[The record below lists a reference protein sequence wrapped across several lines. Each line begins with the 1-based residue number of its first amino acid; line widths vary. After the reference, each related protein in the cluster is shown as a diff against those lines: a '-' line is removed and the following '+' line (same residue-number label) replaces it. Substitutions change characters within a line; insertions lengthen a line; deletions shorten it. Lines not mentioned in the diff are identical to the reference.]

1 MNMQPPLQRTANQLS
16 DYGRFGDS
24 TLVHMNPAEVSG
36 LAAMSPTGELTINPV
51 TGQPEAFLPFL
62 APIFGSLMGGAALGG
77 TWLGTAGASALG
89 AGLATW
95 AESGDFEKGLISGV
109 TGFGLGQILGAA
121 GHAGAE
127 AATLGPEAL
136 GVAQAEAALATAG
149 EAVPVG
155 QIPTSA
161 MLEAGTT
168 EIAPLSYDVFDP
180 TNVRFQEA
188 AAFSPAQQ
196 GYADA

>member
-62 APIFGSLMGGAALGG
+62 APIFGSLAGGALAGGAAWG
-77 TWLGTAGASALG
+77 SALG

-95 AESGDFEKGLISGV
+95 AESGDFEKGLI
-109 TGFGLGQILGAA
+109 
-121 GHAGAE
+121 
-127 AATLGPEAL
+127 
-136 GVAQAEAALATAG
+136 
-149 EAVPVG
+149 
-155 QIPTSA
+155 
-161 MLEAGTT
+161 
-168 EIAPLSYDVFDP
+168 LSLIHI
-180 TNVRFQEA
+180 
-188 AAFSPAQQ
+188 
-196 GYADA
+196 